1 MSRPSPLYPLGNDAS
16 ILSRI
21 GARRISGMPT
31 GNQLGYRKRYVPQI
45 LILDWMR
52 LPEPFEELMCRD
64 PSSER
69 RGIVGFVPKPTR
81 E

>member
-1 MSRPSPLYPLGNDAS
+1 
-16 ILSRI
+16 
-21 GARRISGMPT
+21 MPT